1 LGAPILLALSIQ
13 PWKIGTKMQTRLEH
27 PQAMLLVVPNVT
39 LPCAISLVIGVLDC
53 NRLSPRRL

>member
-1 LGAPILLALSIQ
+1 
-13 PWKIGTKMQTRLEH
+13 
-27 PQAMLLVVPNVT
+27 MLLVVPNVT